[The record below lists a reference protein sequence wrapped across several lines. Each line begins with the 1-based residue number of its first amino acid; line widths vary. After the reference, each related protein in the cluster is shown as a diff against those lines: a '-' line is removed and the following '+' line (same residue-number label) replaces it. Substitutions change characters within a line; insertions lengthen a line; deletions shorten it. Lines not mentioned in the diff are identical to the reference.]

1 MLLLQGRRALLV
13 SRLAPRDELA
23 RPAQRGGL
31 IGVADLAL
39 VVLLVLLVA
48 LARVRV
54 ALVVLLLLLLD
65 DVVRRARVAAVVD
78 PLDDMEVA
86 ALGRVVEARRAR
98 AVLGGNV
105 ARREV

>member
-1 MLLLQGRRALLV
+1 VLLLQGRRALLV
-13 SRLAPRDELA
+13 SRLAPRDDLA

-54 ALVVLLLLLLD
+54 ALVVVLLLLD

-78 PLDDMEVA
+78 PLDDVEVA

-98 AVLGGNV
+98 AVLGGNA

>member
-13 SRLAPRDELA
+13 SRLAPRDDLA

-31 IGVADLAL
+31 IGVAGLAL

-54 ALVVLLLLLLD
+54 ALVVVLLLLD

-78 PLDDMEVA
+78 PLDDVEVA